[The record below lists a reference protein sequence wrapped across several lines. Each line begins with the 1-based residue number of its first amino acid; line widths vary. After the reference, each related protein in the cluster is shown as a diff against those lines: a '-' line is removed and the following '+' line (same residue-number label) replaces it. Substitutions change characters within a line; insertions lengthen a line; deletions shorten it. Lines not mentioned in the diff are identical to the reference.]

1 MCWLDLIDIMFIQWK
16 CMFLFSE
23 FNYLFGSFSAG
34 CCYKWQL
41 QKINYNLI
49 KYNVSK
55 SWSAAN
61 FKEVWYC
68 TDRWVHLGYVG
79 EDVVP
84 DPAGVSGVMCQGRSG
99 QRRAGPAASAV
110 PVRDTEDC
118 GSVPAP
124 VTSLL
129 EHRET
134 NTNVNELCKSCG
146 LTLCIS

>member
-1 MCWLDLIDIMFIQWK
+1 MFIQWK
-16 CMFLFSE
+16 CIFLFSE
-23 FNYLFGSFSAG
+23 LNYSILYLFGLFSAD
-34 CCYKWQL
+34 CWYKWQL
-41 QKINYNLI
+41 HKINYSLI
-49 KYNVSK
+49 KYNIYK
-55 SWSAAN
+55 SWSAAY

-99 QRRAGPAASAV
+99 QGRAGPAASAV

-134 NTNVNELCKSCG
+134 SMNVELCNIWSLWVHC
-146 LTLCIS
+146 LCIS